1 MDIPLYKMQNMCEY
15 VAINYKVH
23 VSILHASL
31 APAIAATV
39 LRGSAARRA
48 GAAGPGHRR
57 GRRVADG

>member
-1 MDIPLYKMQNMCEY
+1 MDITLYKMQNMCEY

-23 VSILHASL
+23 VCLLHASL

-48 GAAGPGHRR
+48 GVAAPRHRR
-57 GRRVADG
+57 RDE